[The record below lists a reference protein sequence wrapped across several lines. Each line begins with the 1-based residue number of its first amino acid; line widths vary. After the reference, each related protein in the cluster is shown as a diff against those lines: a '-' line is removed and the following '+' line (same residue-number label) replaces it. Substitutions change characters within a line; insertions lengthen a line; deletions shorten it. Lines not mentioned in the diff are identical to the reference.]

1 MRIFQ
6 RIVDTTITV
15 YLALMLGY
23 SALMG
28 VKITDVAHLD
38 YQWWVLFI
46 VMRLFMW
53 MIECSYGEDI
63 KDKNK
68 E

>member
-1 MRIFQ
+1 MRIIQ
-6 RIVDTTITV
+6 RIIDVIIAI
-15 YLALMLGY
+15 YLALMLAY
-23 SALMG
+23 SAAMG
-28 VKITDVAHLD
+28 VKISEIAHLD

-53 MIECSYGEDI
+53 MIDCSYGEDS
-63 KDKNK
+63 KDK